1 MKYKVVITDE
11 IIRATI
17 DGIEGVKF
25 FANYRMDIHDQRWDI
40 IIESKF
46 DEYNW
51 FPDLYDIV
59 FEIDVKEDKVIFSD
73 GEKTIDI
80 TDVYVI
86 DTKSYA
92 FYFTKDG
99 KEVVLE

>member
-25 FANYRMDIHDQRWDI
+25 FANYRMDIHDHRWDI
-40 IIESKF
+40 IVESKF

-51 FPDLYDIV
+51 FPDLYDTV

-73 GEKTIDI
+73 GKQTTEI

-86 DTKSYA
+86 NTEDYA
-92 FYFTKDG
+92 FYFTIDG
-99 KEVVLE
+99 KEIELE